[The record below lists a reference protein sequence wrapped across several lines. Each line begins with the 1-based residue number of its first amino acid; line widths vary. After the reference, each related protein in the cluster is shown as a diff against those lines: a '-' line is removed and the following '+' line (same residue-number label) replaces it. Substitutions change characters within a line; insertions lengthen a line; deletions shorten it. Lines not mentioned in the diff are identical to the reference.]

1 MKKILIIA
9 LGFFAFACGDANT
22 TNDEA
27 DTETT
32 TTDETLGDGEVE
44 IGSGEE
50 ISPQLEGLEDSGRL
64 EVDTLSS
71 PAEIN
76 QEQGEGQN
84 PPQ

>member
-1 MKKILIIA
+1 MKKILIIG
-9 LGFFAFACGDANT
+9 LGFFAFACSDANT
-22 TNDEA
+22 TNEEVT
-27 DTETT
+27 TETT

-50 ISPQLEGLEDSGRL
+50 ISPQLEGLEDTALL

-76 QEQGEGQN
+76 NQQNEEGQ
-84 PPQ
+84 Q